1 MVQTGA
7 ESKWLKGTAGRGSLN
22 SHVGNR
28 ISRAGTAEVRQKE
41 TSRRREALSRVI
53 ERDTTRGQGTQ
64 QKPVSRGEGE
74 TESLVLL
81 ILGLRYR

>member
-53 ERDTTRGQGTQ
+53 ERVTPLAGREHSKSRFQEGRER
-64 QKPVSRGEGE
+64 QKAWFC
-74 TESLVLL
+74 
-81 ILGLRYR
+81 